1 MTLEQT
7 VEIPASRHISFD
19 LPFTF
24 PVGKA
29 KVEVTIT
36 PEQPVMDK
44 AVSTL
49 EPLADIE
56 KYPWESII
64 GCCKDSGRTV
74 GDFLQD
80 KYRENFIEE
89 VKMAERN
96 NREVPAVVL
105 EMGAKRGFTIEG
117 LKADGLL

>member
-1 MTLEQT
+1 MTIEQT
-7 VEIPASRHISFD
+7 VEIPASRRVTFD

-29 KVEVTIT
+29 KVEVTVT
-36 PEQPVMDK
+36 PEQPVTGK
-44 AVSTL
+44 AVSAP
-49 EPLADIE
+49 EPLVDIE

-74 GDFLQD
+74 EDFLRD

-89 VKMAERN
+89 VKMAGRN
-96 NREVPAVVL
+96 NREVPATVL
-105 EMGAKRGFTIEG
+105 EMGAKHGFTIEG
-117 LKADGLL
+117 LRADGLL